1 MSIGL
6 FLDTCNLYHCIKHK
20 YGSHKKVDFAA
31 YHKYV
36 EDIGRVVVANAYGA
50 RFNKNTDKFIKS
62 LEEAGYTA
70 VYKEVRINQDGTRRA
85 NQNVNICLDS
95 MGSAVKTV
103 VLGSSD
109 NDLVPLVKRLKSEGK
124 RVVILSCTIGQALE
138 KEADVAIEIPYTF
151 LRGK

>member
-20 YGSHKKVDFAA
+20 YGSQKKVDFSA

-36 EDIGRVVVANAYGA
+36 EDIGRIVVANAYGA
-50 RFNKNTDKFIKS
+50 KFNKSTDKFIKS
-62 LEEAGYTA
+62 LEEAGYTP
-70 VYKEVRINQDGTRRA
+70 VYKEVRISVDGTRRA

-95 MGSAVKTV
+95 LSSDVKTV

-109 NDLVPLVKRLKSEGK
+109 NDLVPLVKTLKSKGK
-124 RVVILSCTIGQALE
+124 RVVVLSCTIGQALE